1 MTAESAISDAPATP
15 PSETPAS
22 QKPPVKTRM
31 PFQRACNEK
40 DAKGKL
46 CAGHLKRWY
55 GFGAEIKRKSGENTE
70 VYRCEHCHTIY
81 LPAPKHNSRSGTL
94 QF

>member
-1 MTAESAISDAPATP
+1 MTDAPTTTETP
-15 PSETPAS
+15 QPAAASAPAS
-22 QKPPVKTRM
+22 QGPKIKTRL
-31 PFQRACNEK
+31 PHQRACNEK

-55 GFGAEIKRKSGENTE
+55 AYGEDVKRQVGPEAE
-70 VYRCEHCHTIY
+70 VYRCEHCHTVY
-81 LPAPKHNSRSGTL
+81 LPAPGFTPRSGTL

>member
-1 MTAESAISDAPATP
+1 MTE
-15 PSETPAS
+15 PSESSTTTP
-22 QKPPVKTRM
+22 KVKTRL

-40 DAKGKL
+40 DGKGKL

-55 GFGAEIKRKSGENTE
+55 GFGDDIKRQFGPNAEI
-70 VYRCEHCHTIY
+70 YRCEHCHTLY
-81 LPAPKHNSRSGTL
+81 LPASGYQDRTGTL

>member
-1 MTAESAISDAPATP
+1 MTDISAAPATP
-15 PSETPAS
+15 
-22 QKPPVKTRM
+22 KIKTRV
-31 PFQRACNEK
+31 PHQRACNEK

-55 GFGAEIKRKSGENTE
+55 HAGEEFQKQYGPEAEI
-70 VYRCEHCHTIY
+70 YRCEHCHTLY
-81 LPAPKHNSRSGTL
+81 LPAPGFEHRSGTL

>member
-1 MTAESAISDAPATP
+1 MTDAPVS
-15 PSETPAS
+15 SETAQAVPEMPAA
-22 QKPPVKTRM
+22 QGPKVKTRL
-31 PFQRACNEK
+31 PNQRACNEK

-55 GFGAEIKRKSGENTE
+55 GYGDDIKRQYGPNAEI
-70 VYRCEHCHTIY
+70 YRCEHCHTVY
-81 LPAPKHNSRSGTL
+81 LPAPGFQPRTGTL

>member
-1 MTAESAISDAPATP
+1 MTEAPAPETPASEIAAAPATP
-15 PSETPAS
+15 H
-22 QKPPVKTRM
+22 VKTRL

-55 GFGAEIKRKSGENTE
+55 AAPADLQRQHGEE
-70 VYRCEHCHTIY
+70 LYRCEFCRTLY
-81 LPAPKHNSRSGTL
+81 RPAPGYEQRSGTL

>member
-1 MTAESAISDAPATP
+1 MTEAPAPETPASETAAAPATP
-15 PSETPAS
+15 P
-22 QKPPVKTRM
+22 VKTRL

-55 GFGAEIKRKSGENTE
+55 AAPADLKRQHGEE
-70 VYRCEHCHTIY
+70 LYRCEFCRTIY
-81 LPAPKHNSRSGTL
+81 RPAPGYEQRSGTL

>member
-1 MTAESAISDAPATP
+1 MTEASTP
-15 PSETPAS
+15 ETPAPAAPEAP
-22 QKPPVKTRM
+22 KAPGVKIRL

-40 DAKGKL
+40 NDKGKL

-55 GFGAEIKRKSGENTE
+55 AADAAVKRQHGEDLS
-70 VYRCEHCHTIY
+70 RCEHCHTIY
-81 LPAPKHNSRSGTL
+81 KPSPGFEQRSGTL